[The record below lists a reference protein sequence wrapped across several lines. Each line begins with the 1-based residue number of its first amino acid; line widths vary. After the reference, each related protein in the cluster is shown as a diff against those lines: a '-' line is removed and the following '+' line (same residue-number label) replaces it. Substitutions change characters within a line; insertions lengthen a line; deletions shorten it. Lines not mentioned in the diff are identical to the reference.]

1 MEISQSANND
11 PASRDQHVVSP
22 FPTLPPLPPV
32 AAANQSNEN
41 SADSQQQQDENNEC
55 PSQLLCCLT
64 QEPPIN
70 GVTFDIPTTTGQI
83 STQVFEHADLYRM
96 IYTRGMLSA
105 YRIVRHPIFDAH
117 VPRELALSF
126 VKPVSTD
133 IQQQMDDE
141 RLRQSL
147 SLEEESPLTAAD
159 HANMAETIDRMKD
172 PRPRQ
177 FSLAI
182 IRMINQE
189 PGKRIF
195 RHGQERF
202 SFYLKTNRVH
212 HLRQQGHFVARLF
225 LVLLFVKLH
234 WDITIMLLLDYERKL
249 GQTMVQHLSVR
260 K

>member
-177 FSLAI
+177 CEV
-182 IRMINQE
+182 RMTESEELIPASDNNE
-189 PGKRIF
+189 P
-195 RHGQERF
+195 ERRQRRDPGLPP
-202 SFYLKTNRVH
+202 SA
-212 HLRQQGHFVARLF
+212 LRDSHWIGSERRWQMLLMKLARL
-225 LVLLFVKLH
+225 LV
-234 WDITIMLLLDYERKL
+234 E
-249 GQTMVQHLSVR
+249 
-260 K
+260 